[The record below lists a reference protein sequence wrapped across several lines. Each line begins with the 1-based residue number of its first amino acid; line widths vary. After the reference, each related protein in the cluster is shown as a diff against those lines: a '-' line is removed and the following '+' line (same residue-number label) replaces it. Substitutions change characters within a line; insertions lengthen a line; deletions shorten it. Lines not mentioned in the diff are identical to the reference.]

1 MERAV
6 GIEPTTLAW
15 TLRLERV
22 LDTDPCD
29 RLPRVEILREKSLR
43 ARLCGRRDDEG
54 VPKSD
59 SCLVLDTKGCC
70 EVEPTSTQQIAYVLT
85 MSRAASRA
93 SGFTIFRVKFT

>member
-1 MERAV
+1 M

-70 EVEPTSTQQIAYVLT
+70 DVGRADLDTPDRLRADDEPGRV
-85 MSRAASRA
+85 SR
-93 SGFTIFRVKFT
+93 